1 MEYPYNK
8 YSSAIK
14 GTTDTCYIADE
25 PHKYHAK
32 WEKLDAKDHII
43 VSFHFYEK
51 SWKDKSVT
59 HKAN

>member
-1 MEYPYNK
+1 M
-8 YSSAIK
+8 
-14 GTTDTCYIADE
+14 DE

-32 WEKLDAKDHII
+32 WKKLDAKDSII

-51 SWKDKSVT
+51 SWKGKSVT